1 MEEKK
6 LLNDISRITEPFDLV
21 AALTYMREN
30 GEFIRCKSE
39 GEDFYMYR
47 EVQKRP
53 VIKEGRRQ
61 LMEVETVGALT
72 QWGATVPTM
81 NLSELFHKNFY
92 IMQFDEKGNPDWSEP
107 HRKENAS

>member
-1 MEEKK
+1 MEEKE
-6 LLNDISRITEPFDLV
+6 LLPDLSRIIEPFDLV

-30 GEFIRCKSE
+30 GEFIRCKNE

-61 LMEVETVGALT
+61 LMGSRNSGSSYSVGCDS
-72 QWGATVPTM
+72 PY
-81 NLSELFHKNFY
+81 H
-92 IMQFDEKGNPDWSEP
+92 
-107 HRKENAS
+107 

>member
-1 MEEKK
+1 MENKE
-6 LLNDISRITEPFDLV
+6 LLPDLSQITEPFDLA

-47 EVQKRP
+47 EVQNRP
-53 VIKEGRRQ
+53 VIKGGRRQ
-61 LMEVETVGALT
+61 FIEVETVGALT

-107 HRKENAS
+107 HRKENES

>member
-1 MEEKK
+1 MEEKE
-6 LLNDISRITEPFDLV
+6 LLPDLSRITEPFDLV

-53 VIKEGRRQ
+53 VIKEG
-61 LMEVETVGALT
+61 ALT
-72 QWGATVPTM
+72 QWGATVPTI
-81 NLSELFHKNFY
+81 NLAELFHKTFY

>member
-1 MEEKK
+1 MEEKE
-6 LLNDISRITEPFDLV
+6 LLPDLSRIIEPFDLV

-30 GEFIRCKSE
+30 GEFIRCKNE

-47 EVQKRP
+47 EVQKR
-53 VIKEGRRQ
+53 RQ
-61 LMEVETVGALT
+61 LMEIETVGALT
-72 QWGATVPTM
+72 QCGASVPTM
-81 NLSELFHKNFY
+81 NLSELFLKNFY

>member
-6 LLNDISRITEPFDLV
+6 LLPDLSRITEPFDLV

-53 VIKEGRRQ
+53 VIKGGRRQ
-61 LMEVETVGALT
+61 FIEVET
-72 QWGATVPTM
+72 WGATVPTM

-107 HRKENAS
+107 HRKESES